1 MGGVSFMSQLIG
13 TSLAIFIA
21 VTGSFIIYRLLKQ
34 WVGIRLNAE
43 EEFDG
48 ADLSIH
54 KISSTTVDQ

>member
-54 KISSTTVDQ
+54 KISSTTID